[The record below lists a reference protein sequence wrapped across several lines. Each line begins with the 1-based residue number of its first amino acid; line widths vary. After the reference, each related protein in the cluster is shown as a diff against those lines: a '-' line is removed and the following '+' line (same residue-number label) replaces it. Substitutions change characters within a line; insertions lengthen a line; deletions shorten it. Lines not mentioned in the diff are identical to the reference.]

1 MPSPR
6 LLSRAVPCLPL
17 LCALATLAG
26 NSGPAAANGRFPA
39 TSTVHF
45 RDRSPQDV
53 FVGTTYGAIISR
65 DRGASWRW
73 LCEQSMNYTGGIDP
87 VFWWTRRGDLFG
99 ATFGDLIV
107 SRDQGCTF
115 APHPTFVN
123 RGVSDV
129 MEHPTTDDLLYLVT
143 SGAGSG
149 NDANGLYRSTDAGRT
164 FTATSL
170 LRQSTFMSAVRIA
183 PSDHRRFYVS
193 GWRALSPKAAW
204 VFRSDDGGETWQDLQ
219 QAEVTNPV
227 YFYILGVNPT
237 DPEVVFTLSASTTV
251 AGDVVRRSDDGGRT
265 STVVLEEPEG
275 VRHLAISP
283 DGRTVW
289 VAGLNHL
296 YRSTDGGRTFARTDG
311 GPAALPQPTKNAC
324 VAQEGAELWA
334 CGWEFNEGGFSLG
347 KSTDGGDTWAS
358 VYRLAD
364 LRGPVECPVGTPTR
378 DLCGPVWPQ
387 LAALLGIRLDADGGV
402 LARVDGGAS
411 GDGGPA
417 TPATPP
423 RPCGCSATEAG
434 MGGALL
440 ALGALSLA
448 WLRRRRAHRTREA
461 SK

>member
-1 MPSPR
+1 MKPTRYLAFSLC
-6 LLSRAVPCLPL
+6 LLVA
-17 LCALATLAG
+17 ATLG
-26 NSGPAAANGRFPA
+26 
-39 TSTVHF
+39 
-45 RDRSPQDV
+45 
-53 FVGTTYGAIISR
+53 YGAELEIDAAFPGGNILVDRIEGDAVHLRQDLR
-65 DRGASWRW
+65 DTAGDWFYWAFRVRGA
-73 LCEQSMNYTGGIDP
+73 
-87 VFWWTRRGDLFG
+87 
-99 ATFGDLIV
+99 
-107 SRDQGCTF
+107 
-115 APHPTFVN
+115 
-123 RGVSDV
+123 
-129 MEHPTTDDLLYLVT
+129 
-143 SGAGSG
+143 
-149 NDANGLYRSTDAGRT
+149 AGRT
-164 FTATSL
+164 LAFTFVTDK
-170 LRQSTFMSAVRIA
+170 F
-183 PSDHRRFYVS
+183 
-193 GWRALSPKAAW
+193 AA
-204 VFRSDDGGETWQDLQ
+204 RGP
-219 QAEVTNPV
+219 A
-227 YFYILGVNPT
+227 I
-237 DPEVVFTLSASTTV
+237 
-251 AGDVVRRSDDGGRT
+251 SDDGGRT